1 MFKVSNSGVIWEY
14 AKSMYCRDKKK
25 NILMIIAVFLTSLLI
40 STVLFVGEGYYQSLC
55 MRNRY
60 MEGMDYDISLTEPT
74 EEQVSMVKSMSQVK
88 CAGVCVRCTI
98 ITGYEGQ
105 EIDKVRVFWIDS
117 TCYEKQLAPAL
128 AELHG
133 SYPKEQNEIML
144 SEKALKE
151 MGISHPKVGMSLPM
165 SYYNISA
172 DQEGESVLHNNFI
185 LSGYYKDYTGKKT
198 GYISKD
204 FFDKTGVKQTDFTQ
218 GTLNITLKNP
228 LYSQSDILKMIQ
240 KLGLSHS
247 QVITGD
253 DDAITEF
260 IRMMIGLCCF
270 LLMVFLSG
278 FLFIYNIQ
286 YLSLQKDIRAFGQLK
301 TIGTTSKQLRKIVNI
316 QTFLNAMAGI
326 TLGMIVT
333 LVFGNTILKLC
344 LSNVS
349 ISMHAIS
356 WNLGM
361 LLALGIAVI
370 FSFTVVFLG
379 SRKSRRMV
387 ENISPME
394 AMKYIGVERSK
405 KGKKRKRSGDISSIA
420 MQNVGRDKKQLFV
433 ILSSLSVAIALFLIV
448 NSIILSNRADY
459 ILNQVLSSDME
470 LLNTSL
476 LSDSERQVF
485 DADFV
490 SKIRDIEGVKD
501 VREVTSIE
509 ANVPYQ
515 KAYEE
520 YYKELYKSRYTP
532 GDYDA
537 DMARYKEQPDD
548 VQFTCRVIGVDDL
561 EFKMLNAT
569 VGNVIDEQA
578 FKEGKIC
585 FAHKLFTEGDNHI
598 PGNEVTFSLSV
609 NGEKV
614 DQSIEIGALID
625 DNPAYYAAGYSPDLI
640 VSKSYLD
647 QISGGEALVEKL
659 KIDYNDAYDVATEM
673 EIKEM
678 IQDTKNVSIE
688 SKLSR
693 LEEMK
698 PDENRIRI
706 LGNVIA
712 FTIAILAIMNFVNM
726 MCTSLEHRSNEFAIL
741 ESIGMTRSQ
750 QRKMV
755 MIEALF
761 YAVFSIIIACAVGIP
776 LSYLAFQNFKVYDIS
791 FSVPVLSDA
800 LVFVLFIGICIV
812 ITQIVFAHIRKVSI
826 IELLRENV

>member
-1 MFKVSNSGVIWEY
+1 M
-14 AKSMYCRDKKK
+14 
-25 NILMIIAVFLTSLLI
+25 
-40 STVLFVGEGYYQSLC
+40 
-55 MRNRY
+55 
-60 MEGMDYDISLTEPT
+60 
-74 EEQVSMVKSMSQVK
+74 
-88 CAGVCVRCTI
+88 
-98 ITGYEGQ
+98 
-105 EIDKVRVFWIDS
+105 
-117 TCYEKQLAPAL
+117 
-128 AELHG
+128 
-133 SYPKEQNEIML
+133 
-144 SEKALKE
+144 
-151 MGISHPKVGMSLPM
+151 
-165 SYYNISA
+165 
-172 DQEGESVLHNNFI
+172 
-185 LSGYYKDYTGKKT
+185 
-198 GYISKD
+198 
-204 FFDKTGVKQTDFTQ
+204 
-218 GTLNITLKNP
+218 
-228 LYSQSDILKMIQ
+228 
-240 KLGLSHS
+240 
-247 QVITGD
+247 
-253 DDAITEF
+253 
-260 IRMMIGLCCF
+260 
-270 LLMVFLSG
+270 
-278 FLFIYNIQ
+278 
-286 YLSLQKDIRAFGQLK
+286 
-301 TIGTTSKQLRKIVNI
+301 
-316 QTFLNAMAGI
+316 
-326 TLGMIVT
+326 
-333 LVFGNTILKLC
+333 
-344 LSNVS
+344 
-349 ISMHAIS
+349 
-356 WNLGM
+356 
-361 LLALGIAVI
+361 
-370 FSFTVVFLG
+370 
-379 SRKSRRMV
+379 
-387 ENISPME
+387 
-394 AMKYIGVERSK
+394 
-405 KGKKRKRSGDISSIA
+405 
-420 MQNVGRDKKQLFV
+420 
-433 ILSSLSVAIALFLIV
+433 
-448 NSIILSNRADY
+448 
-459 ILNQVLSSDME
+459 
-470 LLNTSL
+470 
-476 LSDSERQVF
+476 
-485 DADFV
+485 
-490 SKIRDIEGVKD
+490 
-501 VREVTSIE
+501 TSIE

-585 FAHKLFTEGDNHI
+585 FAHKFFTEGDNHI

-741 ESIGMTRSQ
+741 ESIGMTRRQ

-826 IELLRENV
+826 IELLRENM